1 MGISNTYSWICTLD
15 ASPLWSISKSQFLL
29 LLFRGVLYAGDGRV
43 NINIPFLRHVKTTD
57 HLQLQ
62 LPLQ

>member
-1 MGISNTYSWICTLD
+1 MGISNTHSWICTLD
-15 ASPLWSISKSQFLL
+15 ASPLWSFSKSQNLL

-43 NINIPFLRHVKTTD
+43 HIPFLRHVKTTD
-57 HLQLQ
+57 HVQLQ